1 MKLETK
7 REIRIG
13 NHVVS
18 DESNAFVIAE
28 IGHNHQGNVDTC
40 EKMFQAAA
48 RAGATAVKLQKRD
61 NRSLYTEQFYDSP
74 YLSENSFG
82 NSYGEHREFLE
93 FNKNEYLHLQKVAN
107 ELGLVFFAT
116 AFDFTSADFL
126 LEMKVPVIKIASGDL
141 RSAPL
146 ISHLAKSNT
155 PLIISTGGSTIEEI
169 KRALEDVNPANV
181 ALLQCTAAYPAEP
194 IEMDLRVIQQFRDFF
209 PNTTIGLS
217 SHDRGIAFPVVAFA
231 LGARIIEKHFTIDRS
246 MKGTDHSFSL
256 EPTGME
262 KMVRDLQLS
271 RLALGDGIKKVY
283 EKEKEPVRKMS
294 KMLVYSQD
302 LTAGSTLKS
311 TDFSL
316 KSPNDGLSPQL
327 IDKFIGKKLFK
338 DVFTNE
344 IVAINHIVES

>member
-1 MKLETK
+1 
-7 REIRIG
+7 
-13 NHVVS
+13 
-18 DESNAFVIAE
+18 
-28 IGHNHQGNVDTC
+28 
-40 EKMFQAAA
+40 
-48 RAGATAVKLQKRD
+48 
-61 NRSLYTEQFYDSP
+61 
-74 YLSENSFG
+74 
-82 NSYGEHREFLE
+82 
-93 FNKNEYLHLQKVAN
+93 
-107 ELGLVFFAT
+107 
-116 AFDFTSADFL
+116 
-126 LEMKVPVIKIASGDL
+126 MKVPVIKIASGDL

-262 KMVRDLQLS
+262 KMVRDLQLT

-302 LTAGSTLKS
+302 LTAGSTLQS
-311 TDFSL
+311 TNFSL
-316 KSPNDGLSPQL
+316 KSPNDGLAPQA
-327 IDKFIGKKLFK
+327 IDQLIGKKLSK
-338 DVFTNE
+338 DVFVNE
-344 IVAINHIVES
+344 IVALNHIIEGSFY